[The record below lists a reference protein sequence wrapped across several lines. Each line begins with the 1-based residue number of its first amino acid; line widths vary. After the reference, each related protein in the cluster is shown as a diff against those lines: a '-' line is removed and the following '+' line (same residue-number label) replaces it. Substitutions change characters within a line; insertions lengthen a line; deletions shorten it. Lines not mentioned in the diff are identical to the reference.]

1 MSTSSTR
8 RADRPAAGRTGLR
21 ALTAAAA
28 LLLAA
33 QAHAAPVQV
42 ADSASEFSGVQG
54 QDGWEYG
61 YYTTPGDHTTFTRM
75 PVFNSVTGLWQKAPS
90 RPPWDAL
97 WADGGHPG
105 SSRWA
110 VRRWVSEVSGAIEI
124 TGLLEDI
131 DSGNVGGVFGRILVD
146 GTEVWSDLVDSY
158 SGSAA
163 PDSVSFTVSVP
174 SVSVGSLIDFAID
187 PNGADSNDATR
198 FTATIFAVAM
208 APPPPAAVPAPP
220 TALLLAAGIAGLL
233 AGASRRRRLAG
244 RGRAA

>member
-61 YYTTPGDHTTFTRM
+61 YYLTDGDPATFTRM
-75 PVFNSVTGLWQKAPS
+75 TLFDAGAGQWKEVPTP
-90 RPPWDAL
+90 PPWTAL

-105 SSRWA
+105 SLWA
-110 VRRWVSEVSGAIEI
+110 VRRWVSEVSGTIEI
-124 TGLLEDI
+124 TGLLEDL
-131 DSGNVGGVFGRILVD
+131 DPGGGDGVIGRILVD
-146 GTEVWSDLVDSY
+146 GTEVWRGLVD
-158 SGSAA
+158 AA
-163 PDSVSFTVSVP
+163 PGTPALASKTFTVTVP
-174 SVSVGSLIDFAID
+174 SVSVGALVDFAID
-187 PNGADSNDATR
+187 PIWSQGWDATR
-198 FTATIFAVAM
+198 FTATIFSVTAS
-208 APPPPAAVPAPP
+208 PPPGAVPAPP
-220 TALLLAAGIAGLL
+220 TALLLAAGLAGLL
-233 AGASRRRRLAG
+233 GGAGRRRRRAG